1 MAKKKYPI
9 FETFGEQYVN
19 VITKSI
25 KGSQYNTNGKR
36 NTGNLLMQGL
46 VMKEDDEFLYL
57 SDDGVDVTD
66 MIRKMDIVRVFLDNP
81 VELMQTLGDM
91 PPKAGM
97 N

>member
-25 KGSQYNTNGKR
+25 KGSQYTSNGKR

-57 SDDGVDVTD
+57 SDDGIDVTD
-66 MIRKMDIVRVFLDNP
+66 MIKKTDIVRVFLDNP
-81 VELMQTLGDM
+81 IELMQTLGDM
-91 PPKAGM
+91 PPKDGM